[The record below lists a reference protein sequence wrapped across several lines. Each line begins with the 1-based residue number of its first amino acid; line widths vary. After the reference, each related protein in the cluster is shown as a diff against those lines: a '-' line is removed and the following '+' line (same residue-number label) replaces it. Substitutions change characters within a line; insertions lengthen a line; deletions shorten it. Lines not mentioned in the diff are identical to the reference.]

1 MAFKR
6 LGADSALP
14 PFVTFYVRPNGS
26 RQVRLSSGAFS
37 RIGQPRALHVEWDDD
52 ESLTRFAA
60 ANPDDP
66 DAYRLSPGIFKGLSV
81 TELLFALGVVIPETA
96 RVNAVPDGPTAIIV
110 DLSEYRSHP

>member
-52 ESLTRFAA
+52 ESLMRFAA
-60 ANPDDP
+60 AN
-66 DAYRLSPGIFKGLSV
+66 RLCPGVFQGLSV
-81 TELLFALGVVIPETA
+81 TELLFALGVVIPEPA